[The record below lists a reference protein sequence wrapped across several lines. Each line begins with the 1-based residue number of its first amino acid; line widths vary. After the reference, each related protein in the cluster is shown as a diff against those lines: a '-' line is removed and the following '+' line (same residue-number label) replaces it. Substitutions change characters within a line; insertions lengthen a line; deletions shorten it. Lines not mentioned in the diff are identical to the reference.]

1 MQEYCLLQD
10 LPELCCYTIWA
21 VFIYPAVIS
30 LGFAFLIN
38 TVLKD
43 GQLLFNL
50 FSSVPCNW
58 GKLYIQLQRL
68 SNSRHHLLNCLYVQ
82 EVIVG
87 CCSTLIYCE
96 LLSHKL
102 WWIQASGKGFFFF
115 FPVGRR
121 QTGGERK
128 ALENKTQSSDC
139 WVTDY
144 IQLVLY
150 LYTFLLPVKKFSAL
164 GSCYKESELTG
175 KPTTVHMSI
184 RFAKLS
190 TGDLETLCTE
200 IWQLHPFRQVMQV
213 LLSSATAEKD
223 WGLGNSC
230 SRT

>member
-58 GKLYIQLQRL
+58 GKLYIPLQRH

-87 CCSTLIYCE
+87 CCSTWIYCG

-115 FPVGRR
+115 SSGKKTNRWWEKGF
-121 QTGGERK
+121 RK
-128 ALENKTQSSDC
+128 QNS
-139 WVTDY
+139 V
-144 IQLVLY
+144 
-150 LYTFLLPVKKFSAL
+150 
-164 GSCYKESELTG
+164 
-175 KPTTVHMSI
+175 
-184 RFAKLS
+184 
-190 TGDLETLCTE
+190 
-200 IWQLHPFRQVMQV
+200 IW
-213 LLSSATAEKD
+213 LLSHWLHTAC
-223 WGLGNSC
+223 LISV
-230 SRT
+230 